1 MEFVKLLIIAA
12 TLEALWE
19 TLKVFWQE
27 GKANIDR
34 IGAAM
39 LGIFL
44 CLSAGIDFFEMVQIP
59 LSVPMAGM
67 ILSGLLVSRGSN
79 VIHDFL
85 ATINNLRVNTKSL
98 GNAGNF
104 SLEK

>member
-1 MEFVKLLIIAA
+1 MEFLKLLVIAA

-19 TLKVFWQE
+19 TLKMFWQE

-44 CLSAGIDFFEMVQIP
+44 CLASGIDFFEMVQIP
-59 LSVPMAGM
+59 LSVSATGM
-67 ILSGLLVSRGSN
+67 VLSGLLVSRGAN
-79 VIHDFL
+79 FLHDL
-85 ATINNLRVNTKSL
+85 LSTINNLRANTNTP
-98 GNAGNF
+98 G
-104 SLEK
+104 